1 MTFNS
6 IINFKKLD
14 TDVLVLFNIQSIFPF
29 SQVVFKI
36 DALNEINK
44 L

>member
-14 TDVLVLFNIQSIFPF
+14 TDVLVLFNIQSIFTF